1 MYLVKEIHSAGD
13 YITYSYDSL
22 GRISAKAESNSEMT
36 DAEKAAKAGAEK
48 HLTPWS
54 TLQ

>member
-1 MYLVKEIHSAGD
+1 MKDYEAGTL
-13 YITYSYDSL
+13 YCHTYYEYDSL